1 MARQYAWR
9 SIAVKRMNMNTDD
22 GYSMDAV
29 HWFRNSLGE
38 TFNYEEAEDYAQAA
52 IYFGQWS
59 DVITAISAMTAV
71 EQQERIWQYWLARA
85 YEQLVSKP
93 KHSIFIT
100 ILQRDR
106 LLWATCQRSHRTAF
120 KSI

>member
-38 TFNYEEAEDYAQAA
+38 TLITKKQKTMPKQQFILVN
-52 IYFGQWS
+52 GQMS
-59 DVITAISAMTAV
+59 L
-71 EQQERIWQYWLARA
+71 R
-85 YEQLVSKP
+85 QLVP
-93 KHSIFIT
+93 
-100 ILQRDR
+100 
-106 LLWATCQRSHRTAF
+106 
-120 KSI
+120 